1 MHLQLKL
8 KSKSWH
14 IYLNLWLED
23 GRGMLE
29 GFTAAYKF
37 QISNIKF
44 QNQGMTNKFK
54 IINDPVHGFIQIP
67 HEIIFD
73 VIEHRYFQRL
83 RRISQTGLLNL
94 IFPGAT
100 HTRFHHALGAMHLM
114 FTALETLK
122 LKGVKISREEEKSAM
137 LAILLHDIG
146 HGPFSHALEN
156 MLMDDWHHEK
166 LSLLLMNKMNGEFGG
181 ELSMAM
187 EMFQGKYHRKFFNQL
202 ISSQLDVDRLDYLKR
217 DSFYSGVSEG
227 NINTQRI
234 ISMMN
239 VSHEELVI
247 DAKGIYSIEN
257 FLTARMFMY
266 WQVYYHKTSAL
277 AEHLLVKILDRA
289 KKLVSLGKDLPASEN
304 LKYFLHKNDFESA
317 TEEDIRRFTELDD
330 NDVIQAMKF
339 WTKNE
344 DFILSYLCKCVIQR
358 NFPKTMISSK
368 PFDKA
373 FIQEKVEK
381 TNEKFGIENGNKLV
395 DEISRSLLPYNSE
408 KQPIYLLQKNGE
420 KITLENSENQI
431 LSSSINQLNTKYI
444 LSFPREI

>member
-1 MHLQLKL
+1 
-8 KSKSWH
+8 
-14 IYLNLWLED
+14 
-23 GRGMLE
+23 
-29 GFTAAYKF
+29 
-37 QISNIKF
+37 
-44 QNQGMTNKFK
+44 MTNKFK
-54 IINDPVHGFIQIP
+54 IINDPVHGFIKIP
-67 HEIIFD
+67 YEILFD
-73 VIEHRYFQRL
+73 AIEHPYFQRL

-122 LKGVKISREEEKSAM
+122 LKGIEISRDEEKSAM

-166 LSLLLMNKMNGEFGG
+166 LSLLLMNKMNEEFGG
-181 ELSMAM
+181 ELNMAI

-217 DSFYSGVSEG
+217 DSFYTGVSEG
-227 NINTQRI
+227 NVNTQRI

-239 VSHEELVI
+239 VSDDELVI

-257 FLTARMFMY
+257 YLTARMFMY

-277 AEHLLVKILDRA
+277 AEHLLVKILARA
-289 KKLVSLGKDLPASEN
+289 KTLVSEGHSLPASQN
-304 LKYFLHKNDFESA
+304 LIYFLQRNHFGTA
-317 TEEDIRRFTELDD
+317 TDEDIQRFTELDD
-330 NDVIQAMKF
+330 NDIIQAMKF
-339 WTKNE
+339 WTKSE
-344 DFILSYLCKCVIQR
+344 DKILSYLCKSVIER
-358 NFPKTMISSK
+358 NLLKTKISSK
-368 PFDKA
+368 PFDPEFIKEKIALTNAA
-373 FIQEKVEK
+373 F
-381 TNEKFGIENGNKLV
+381 NIENGAELV
-395 DEISRSLLPYNSE
+395 DQISRSLLPYSAE
-408 KQPIYLLQKNGE
+408 KQPIYLLLKDGR

-431 LSSSINQLNTKYI
+431 LSSYINQPNTKYI

>member
-1 MHLQLKL
+1 
-8 KSKSWH
+8 
-14 IYLNLWLED
+14 
-23 GRGMLE
+23 
-29 GFTAAYKF
+29 
-37 QISNIKF
+37 
-44 QNQGMTNKFK
+44 MTNKLK
-54 IINDPVHGFIQIP
+54 IINDPVHGFIKIP
-67 HEIIFD
+67 SEIIFD
-73 VIEHRYFQRL
+73 VIEHPYFQRL

-122 LKGVKISREEEKSAM
+122 LKGLEISKEEEKSAL
-137 LAILLHDIG
+137 LAILLHDVG

-166 LSLLLMNKMNGEFGG
+166 LSLLLMNKMNIEFNG
-181 ELSMAM
+181 ELTLAI

-217 DSFYSGVSEG
+217 DSFYTGVSEG
-227 NINTQRI
+227 NVNTQRI

-239 VSHEELVI
+239 VSEDELVI

-289 KKLVSLGKDLPASEN
+289 KILCSEGKDLPASEN
-304 LKYFLHKNDFESA
+304 LKYFLHKNHFESA
-317 TEEDIRRFTELDD
+317 TAEDIQRFTDLDD
-330 NDVIQAMKF
+330 NDLIQAMKF

-344 DFILSYLCKCVIQR
+344 DFILSYLCKCVIKR
-358 NFPKTMISSK
+358 DFPKTIISSQ
-368 PFDKA
+368 PFDSA
-373 FIQEKVEK
+373 FINDKIDKINQ
-381 TNEKFGIENGNKLV
+381 KFNIKYGQKLV
-395 DEISRSLLPYNSE
+395 DEISRSLLPYNKE
-408 KQPIYLLQKNGE
+408 IQPIYLLQKNGK
-420 KITLENSENQI
+420 KITLEKSENQI
-431 LSSSINQLNTKYI
+431 LSSFINQLNTKYI
-444 LSFPREI
+444 LSFPREIG